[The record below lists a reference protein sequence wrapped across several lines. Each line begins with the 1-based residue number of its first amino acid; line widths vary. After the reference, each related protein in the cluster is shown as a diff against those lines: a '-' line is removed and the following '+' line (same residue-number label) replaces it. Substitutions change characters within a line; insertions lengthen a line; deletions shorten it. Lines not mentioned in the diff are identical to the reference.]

1 MNTKMQSLKTQVG
14 SLRIQLSRVRDEN
27 FDLKKKIDKLEKEN
41 EELRTMKAMDDV
53 SVKELLDK
61 YHQILEVEADRNK
74 ACKTFNALAQ
84 FSQFR
89 F

>member
-1 MNTKMQSLKTQVG
+1 MNTKIQSLKAQVG
-14 SLRIQLSRVRDEN
+14 SLRIQLDRIHNEN
-27 FDLKKKIDKLEKEN
+27 IGLKRKINELEKEN

-53 SVKELLDK
+53 SIKELLDK
-61 YHQILEVEADRNK
+61 YHQIVEVEADRNK

-84 FSQFR
+84 FR

>member
-1 MNTKMQSLKTQVG
+1 MNTKIQSLKTQVG
-14 SLRIQLSRVRDEN
+14 SLRIQLDRVRDEN

-53 SVKELLDK
+53 SIKELLDK
-61 YHQILEVEADRNK
+61 HHQIVEVEADRNK
-74 ACKTFNALAQ
+74 ACKTFNALT
-84 FSQFR
+84 QFR

>member
-14 SLRIQLSRVRDEN
+14 SLRIQLDRVRREN
-27 FDLKKKIDKLEKEN
+27 IDLKKKIDKLEKEN

-61 YHQILEVEADRNK
+61 HHQIVEVEADINR

-84 FSQFR
+84 FKF
-89 F
+89 

>member
-1 MNTKMQSLKTQVG
+1 MNTKIQSLKTQVG
-14 SLRIQLSRVRDEN
+14 SLRIQLGRVRDEN

-61 YHQILEVEADRNK
+61 YHQIVEVEADRNK
-74 ACKTFNALAQ
+74 ALKTFNALAQ
-84 FSQFR
+84 FKF
-89 F
+89 

>member
-1 MNTKMQSLKTQVG
+1 MNTKMQSLKAQVG
-14 SLRIQLSRVRDEN
+14 SLRIQLARIRDEN

-53 SVKELLDK
+53 SIKELLDK
-61 YHQILEVEADRNK
+61 HHQIVEVEADRNR
-74 ACKTFNALAQ
+74 ALKTFNALAN
-84 FSQFR
+84 FR

>member
-14 SLRIQLSRVRDEN
+14 SLRIQLGRVRDEN

-53 SVKELLDK
+53 SIKELLDK
-61 YHQILEVEADRNK
+61 HHQIVEVESDRNK
-74 ACKTFNALAQ
+74 ALKTFNALAN
-84 FSQFR
+84 FR

>member
-14 SLRIQLSRVRDEN
+14 SLRIQLGRVRDEN

-53 SVKELLDK
+53 SIKELLDK
-61 YHQILEVEADRNK
+61 YHQIVEVEADRNR
-74 ACKTFNALAQ
+74 ACKTFNALAN
-84 FSQFR
+84 FR

>member
-1 MNTKMQSLKTQVG
+1 MNTKIQSLKTQVG
-14 SLRIQLSRVRDEN
+14 SLRIQLNRMHDEN

-53 SVKELLDK
+53 SIKELLDK
-61 YHQILEVEADRNK
+61 HHQIVEVEADRNR
-74 ACKTFNALAQ
+74 ALKTFNAL
-84 FSQFR
+84 SQFR